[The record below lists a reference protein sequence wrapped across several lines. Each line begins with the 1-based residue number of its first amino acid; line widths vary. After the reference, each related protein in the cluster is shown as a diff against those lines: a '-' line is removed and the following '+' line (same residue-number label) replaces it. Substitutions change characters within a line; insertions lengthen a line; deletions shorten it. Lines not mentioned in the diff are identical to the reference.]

1 MKETEVVRRIITLA
15 RNLREKEK
23 IKIRQPLSKIYI
35 AFTTDYSD
43 IINKFKKTIMEEIN
57 VKDINII
64 DDVSKL
70 ATITYLP
77 NYKTLGPIYTNNIKE
92 ITNLINNEKFIFKDN
107 KYYLDN
113 NEVLKIDDIIVRYN
127 SINNEVVANDSEIVL
142 KLDTNITKDLKEEGL
157 AREIVRNIQDARK
170 TLNCNINDRIKINIS
185 ITLRKDLL
193 DYILNETL
201 STIDSLERCDVELN
215 VDGVIV
221 KVKK

>member
-1 MKETEVVRRIITLA
+1 MD
-15 RNLREKEK
+15 
-23 IKIRQPLSKIYI
+23 I
-35 AFTTDYSD
+35 AFTNSYSD
-43 IINKFKKTIMEEIN
+43 IVNKFKCTIMEEIN
-57 VKDINII
+57 VKDIKII

-70 ATITYLP
+70 ANISYLP
-77 NYKTLGPIYTNNIKE
+77 NYKTLGPRYGNNIKD
-92 ITNLINNEKFIFKDN
+92 ISNLISSKKFVFEDD

-113 NEVLKIDDIIVRYN
+113 NEVLEIDDVIVRYN
-127 SINNEVVANDSEIVL
+127 SINDEVVVNDSEIVL
-142 KLDTNITKDLKEEGL
+142 RLDNFINDELKEEGL

-170 TLNCNINDRIKINIS
+170 TLNCNINDCIKINIS